1 MEKVLTCPD
10 LSPTDVISLGADLK
24 DRGAQKT
31 DSGKHLIEKERR
43 RKFYELG
50 WMHAGNITALETQ

>member
-1 MEKVLTCPD
+1 MCPD

-24 DRGAQKT
+24 DRGAQKIE
-31 DSGKHLIEKERR
+31 SGKHLIQKERR

-50 WMHAGNITALETQ
+50 WMDAGNITALQTQ

>member
-1 MEKVLTCPD
+1 MTCSD

-31 DSGKHLIEKERR
+31 ESGKHLIQKE
-43 RKFYELG
+43 EEEIL
-50 WMHAGNITALETQ
+50 